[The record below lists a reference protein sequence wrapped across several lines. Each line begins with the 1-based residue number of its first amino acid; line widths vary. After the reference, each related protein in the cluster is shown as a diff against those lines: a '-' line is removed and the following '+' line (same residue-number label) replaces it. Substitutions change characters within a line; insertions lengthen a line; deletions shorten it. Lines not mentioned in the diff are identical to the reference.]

1 MILELKI
8 DRYGANGE
16 GIALYNNKVVFVPFA
31 LKGEIVKVEILKEYK
46 TYYNAKLLNVI
57 KKSEKRTQPLCPYYK
72 ICGGCNLQ
80 HANYKEQL
88 KIKETIVKN
97 NLEKYAHCNF
107 NLNPIIESNLIYNYR
122 NHISFHVNKK
132 GELGFYKN
140 SSNDFIKILNCH
152 LANNVINLCI
162 SIFNNYFFKN
172 HIKGYDKKT
181 KQGLIKLVDFKI
193 VNNKMLITIVSTN
206 LILSNINQ
214 LVNNLKLIGV
224 EFGLFISLNNYNNT
238 LIYGQVNKNIFGLK
252 EICYNEKDIISYIG
266 NYSFLQINDYIKD
279 LIYDKIINK
288 VTANCVVDL
297 YAGRAIVSALLSKKI
312 KKVYAVEIVK
322 EACFD
327 ANKML
332 ADNNIKNVTIL
343 CEDANLALLKINEKV
358 DCVIVDPPRKG
369 MERKTILSILQ
380 KKPKQ
385 IVYLSCSSNTLARD
399 LNIFLQDGNYKLTLV
414 QPYDMFPNTANI
426 ETLAFMEKI

>member
-1 MILELKI
+1 M
-8 DRYGANGE
+8 
-16 GIALYNNKVVFVPFA
+16 
-31 LKGEIVKVEILKEYK
+31 
-46 TYYNAKLLNVI
+46 
-57 KKSEKRTQPLCPYYK
+57 
-72 ICGGCNLQ
+72 
-80 HANYKEQL
+80 
-88 KIKETIVKN
+88 
-97 NLEKYAHCNF
+97 
-107 NLNPIIESNLIYNYR
+107 
-122 NHISFHVNKK
+122 
-132 GELGFYKN
+132 
-140 SSNDFIKILNCH
+140 
-152 LANNVINLCI
+152 
-162 SIFNNYFFKN
+162 
-172 HIKGYDKKT
+172 
-181 KQGLIKLVDFKI
+181 
-193 VNNKMLITIVSTN
+193 
-206 LILSNINQ
+206 
-214 LVNNLKLIGV
+214 
-224 EFGLFISLNNYNNT
+224 
-238 LIYGQVNKNIFGLK
+238 
-252 EICYNEKDIISYIG
+252 
-266 NYSFLQINDYIKD
+266 
-279 LIYDKIINK
+279 IYDKIINK

-332 ADNNIKNVTIL
+332 ADNNIKNVTVL